1 MVSRRDRSASYAVP
15 VRRRSVQCFSPSGHP
30 RPEGLNELDTRA
42 LFPACETTAIHEGPA
57 ALRLRRR
64 RRPLSERRRTE
75 RPAAL
80 RGLAHGANGRTAT
93 AEVAIA
99 RETPLVRT
107 ILASGRSRANDTIA
121 LAGGASASTP
131 APINARWMMSGTNA
145 ACRSPRCSSARQ
157 SGSRRSTTAPLARR
171 PRRGCEQAHRLMLR
185 HELGR
190 LAEPVFQ
197 SDPSG
202 RSARAGRPAAPS
214 SLPPPGEAGA
224 PELGDVSVASSSLH
238 MHRDVLANS
247 FGHDEL
253 TAAHLLRL

>member
-15 VRRRSVQCFSPSGHP
+15 VRRGGRSSAS
-30 RPEGLNELDTRA
+30 RPAATRGRKGSTSSIPA
-42 LFPACETTAIHEGPA
+42 RGLFPACETTAIHEGPA

-197 SDPSG
+197 SDPRDDLQERGDRRRLRVSLRLAKREPRSSG
-202 RSARAGRPAAPS
+202 TSPSPARACICIATS
-214 SLPPPGEAGA
+214 SPTR
-224 PELGDVSVASSSLH
+224 SVTMS
-238 MHRDVLANS
+238 
-247 FGHDEL
+247 
-253 TAAHLLRL
+253 